1 MTIGPAQAVRR
12 FGFGRRGSEP
22 LPDDVP
28 GWLRSQ
34 LDAPDPLLS
43 QTGPSIANAALVMR
57 QYEDAR
63 KSGAPLPP
71 GFADLYANDMTAA
84 LQHAVST
91 DLPFRERLVWFW
103 NNHFTVS
110 GRAGNWVFGL
120 AGPYL
125 RDAIRPHVTGR
136 FADLLKAVMRH
147 PGMLTYL
154 DNELSDGPDS
164 PLGLK
169 QHRGLNENLARE
181 CLELHTLGV
190 NGGYTQADV
199 TAFAAILTGRSTK
212 LDGDD
217 PPGFVFKADAHEP
230 GPKHFMGREFPQG
243 FAGSEAVLDFI
254 AAHPAT
260 HRHLATQLVQHFAAD
275 TPPPACVDR
284 VATVLGDTGGDL
296 KQAVLAIIDMPEAW
310 QPLTKFRAPA
320 EYAVAVLR
328 AVDLPPEPD
337 ARLFY
342 ATADLGQPF
351 MGPLLPNGWPDTAD
365 EWVSGEALL
374 KRADWAMTQASRP
387 GAPAAEAVADATLGD
402 LCSPSTRAAIK
413 ACPTPAEALATL
425 FASPE
430 FMRR

>member
-1 MTIGPAQAVRR
+1 MTVDSSQAFRR
-12 FGFGRRGSEP
+12 FGLGRRGSEP

-43 QTGPSIANAALVMR
+43 QAGPSIANAAAVLR
-57 QYEDAR
+57 QYEGAR

-71 GFADLYANDMTAA
+71 GFAELFGQDMTAA
-84 LQHAVST
+84 LQHAATT

-110 GRAGNWVFGL
+110 GRAGNWVFAL

-125 RDAIRPHVTGR
+125 HDAIRPHVTGR
-136 FADLLKAVMRH
+136 FVDLVKAVMRH

-217 PPGFVFKADAHEP
+217 PPGFVFRADAHEP
-230 GPKHFMGREFPQG
+230 GPKHFMGHEFPEG
-243 FAGSEAVLDFI
+243 FEGSEAALDFI

-260 HRHLATQLVQHFAAD
+260 HRHIATQIVQHFVAD
-275 TPPPACVDR
+275 TPPPACVAR
-284 VATVLGDTGGDL
+284 VAAVLDNSGGDL
-296 KQAVLAIIDMPEAW
+296 KQAMLAVIEMPEAW
-310 QPLTKFRAPA
+310 EPLTKFRAPA
-320 EYAVAVLR
+320 DYVIAVAR
-328 AVDLPPEPD
+328 ALDLPPEPS
-337 ARLFY
+337 RGLLK
-342 ATADLGQPF
+342 ATGDLGQPF
-351 MGPLLPNGWPDTAD
+351 MAPLLPNGFPDTAPD
-365 EWVSGEALL
+365 WLAGEPML
-374 KRADWAMTQASRP
+374 KRADWAMTQAARP
-387 GAPAAEAVADATLGD
+387 GAPTAEAVADATLGD

-413 ACPTPAEALATL
+413 ACPNPAEALATL